1 MDAAMEVELLAFREQ
16 ARQWLAEQL
25 PARQESVTT
34 EWGEGSDN
42 VAVFHTLT
50 WEEGLTQA
58 RDAAIW
64 QQKKFDAGY
73 GAVSQD
79 SRFGGRDLPIE
90 FEQAFVEEEFKFQT
104 PASTELMGVTV
115 GLIAP
120 TIVKHGS
127 EFLKETYVR
136 KLLRA
141 DVYACQLFSEPNAGS
156 DLASLNCRAVRDGDE
171 WVINGAKTWTS
182 GAQYAQFG
190 ELITRTSNEGP
201 KHAGMTAFI
210 VPMDTPGIEVRQIR
224 QLTGGT
230 SFNEVFFTDVRI
242 PDSHRLGEEGE
253 GWAVAL
259 TTLGLE
265 RNRSGQRQTGGS
277 WQQLLAMAK
286 HEHAIDDHDKR
297 RALADAFISIKVLEC
312 FGERLAM
319 ARADGALPGPE
330 GSIRK
335 LIWVNQLRT
344 FGTAA
349 ETILGPSIV
358 GNTGEWGTYAW
369 HEHLL
374 GAPGFRIAG
383 GSDEIQRNII
393 GERVLGLPREPQVK

>member
-1 MDAAMEVELLAFREQ
+1 VESLEVELSLFREN
-16 ARQWLAEQL
+16 ARAWLAEHLAPREAKTQ
-25 PARQESVTT
+25 QV
-34 EWGEGSDN
+34 WGEGDDN
-42 VAVFHTLT
+42 VAIFHTLT
-50 WEEGLTQA
+50 WEEGLSQA
-58 RDAAIW
+58 QAAAHW
-64 QQKKFDAGY
+64 QQVKFDAGY
-73 GAVSQD
+73 GAVTQPA
-79 SRFGGRDLPIE
+79 RFGGRDLPVE
-90 FEQAFVEEEFKFQT
+90 FEQAFVEEELKFQT

-115 GLIAP
+115 GLIGP

-127 EFLKETYVR
+127 DYLQDTYVR
-136 KLLRA
+136 MLLRA
-141 DVYACQLFSEPNAGS
+141 DAYACQLFSEPNAGS
-156 DLASLNCRAVRDGDE
+156 DLASLSCRAVRDGDE
-171 WVINGAKTWTS
+171 WVINGSKIWTS

-190 ELITRTSNEGP
+190 ELIARTSTEGA

-210 VPMDTPGIEVRQIR
+210 IPMDLPGIEVRQIR

-242 PDSHRLGEEGE
+242 SDKQRLGEVGE

-277 WQQLLAMAK
+277 WQQLLDLAK
-286 HEHAIDDHDKR
+286 HENAIEDRDQR
-297 RALADAFISIKVLEC
+297 MALADAFISFKVLEC

-335 LIWVNQLRT
+335 LVWVNQLRS
-344 FGTAA
+344 FGAAA
-349 ETILGPSIV
+349 ETILGRNIV
-358 GNTGEWGTYAW
+358 GDTGAWGIYAW
-369 HEHLL
+369 NEHLL